1 MRNWRAVYHAYS
13 YADGLLA
20 TSALRSY
27 GLVAR
32 MACQGAERVLMGS
45 AHGVVQ
51 VAQGDHLL
59 AQEVLRQIRGVRTD
73 TEYLEWQAIKH
84 GRKVKR
90 GLLIGAI
97 AALAAAS
104 SMAVALLSTAPER
117 PEVRPAQTRR

>member
-1 MRNWRAVYHAYS
+1 
-13 YADGLLA
+13 
-20 TSALRSY
+20 
-27 GLVAR
+27 

-51 VAQGDHLL
+51 VAQGDHLR